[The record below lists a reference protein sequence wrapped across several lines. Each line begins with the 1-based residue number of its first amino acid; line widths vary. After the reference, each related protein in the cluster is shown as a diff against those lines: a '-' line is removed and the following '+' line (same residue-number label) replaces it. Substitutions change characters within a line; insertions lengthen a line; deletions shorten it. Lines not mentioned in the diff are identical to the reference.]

1 MNTYLS
7 FRIDTKL
14 TDFRYWGPEKILDFQ
29 DAQGAHTL
37 YNVVNSCRLIVHV
50 ILRGYE
56 MKIKQS
62 VKTLSMSLLVVL
74 ALAACQVQETS
85 LEPILEQAPI
95 ENEAESVE
103 PIAVD
108 ASLLGDL
115 EYRCDDL
122 QVTLKDG
129 EFREPAAPDSAL
141 ENVVQ
146 LMDWSV
152 IGDITGDGVDDAAVL
167 FWNNSG
173 GSGTFIY
180 LAVVSGEEGQVTNL
194 STTLLGDRV
203 QVEALAI
210 DSGKIIVDSVQ
221 HGPDDPMCC
230 PSEKVHEIYVLEG
243 DTLVQESREVFS
255 EGEDAVD
262 EALIGPVWQ
271 WVRFVDPLEAYDVE
285 LAENYTLEF
294 LPDGQVNI
302 QADCNQ
308 VLATYTGIESHI
320 DFEFGPSTLAA
331 CDEDSLGDE
340 FIKNL
345 DAAAI
350 YFFQDGNLYFDLMMD
365 SGTIHFEPLSAE

>member
-1 MNTYLS
+1 MISKMYA
-7 FRIDTKL
+7 RL
-14 TDFRYWGPEKILDFQ
+14 TFFIMWLIR
-29 DAQGAHTL
+29 A
-37 YNVVNSCRLIVHV
+37 RLIVHV
-50 ILRGYE
+50 KLRGKE
-56 MKIKQS
+56 MINKHS
-62 VKTLSMSLLVVL
+62 VKTLILSLLVVS
-74 ALAACQVQETS
+74 ALAACQAQET
-85 LEPILEQAPI
+85 PVAPPVDGAPI
-95 ENEAESVE
+95 ENETEVSDS
-103 PIAVD
+103 IAVNE
-108 ASLLGDL
+108 SMLGDL
-115 EYRCDDL
+115 EYRCEDI

-129 EFREPAAPDSAL
+129 EFREPIAPDSAS

-146 LMDWSV
+146 LMDLKA
-152 IGDITGDGVDDAAVL
+152 IGDVTGDGVDDAAVL

-180 LAVVSGEEGQVTNL
+180 LAVVTGEDGQVSNL
-194 STTLLGDRV
+194 ATTLLGDRV
-203 QVEALAI
+203 QVESLAI
-210 DSGKIIVDSVQ
+210 ESGKIIVDSVQ

-230 PSEKVHEIYVLEG
+230 PSEKVREIYALEG
-243 DTLVQESREVFS
+243 DTMDQESREVFS

-262 EALIGPVWQ
+262 EALVGPVWQ

-308 VLATYTGIESHI
+308 VLATYAGVESHI

-350 YFFQDGNLYFDLMMD
+350 YFFQDGNLHFDLMMD
-365 SGTIHFEPLSAE
+365 SGTMHFEPLSAE